1 MVKDINFKTS
11 TYRNYSGDLN
21 SDGFIDDKESIIY
34 DVIVNDESLKIG
46 SYPNKTNYLIL
57 PSG

>member
-34 DVIVNDESLKIG
+34 DEVVNDE
-46 SYPNKTNYLIL
+46 
-57 PSG
+57 